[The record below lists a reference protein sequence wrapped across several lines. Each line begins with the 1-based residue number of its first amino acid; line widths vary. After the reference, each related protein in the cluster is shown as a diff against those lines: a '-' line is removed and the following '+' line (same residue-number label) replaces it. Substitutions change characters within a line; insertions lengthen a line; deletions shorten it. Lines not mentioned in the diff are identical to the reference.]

1 MALTDVQ
8 KLRIEVQDTSLEFPL
23 LSDDEYQYILDKN
36 NQSIRKASLDAAR
49 VILFKLSIESVDNVV
64 SVFSIKGS
72 QAARA
77 YMDALKMFINNQ
89 ALNPIAFDGTV
100 YAGGIS
106 KSDYEANNLNPDNII
121 PSIIPSIVPSIVP
134 SIGSTNSSN
143 NPFLL

>member
-1 MALTDVQ
+1 MAELTPVQ

-23 LSDDEYQYILDKN
+23 LSDDEYRYILDKN

-72 QAARA
+72 QAAKA
-77 YMDALKMFINNQ
+77 YMEALKLFINNQ
-89 ALNPIAFDGTV
+89 ALNPLVLDGTV

-106 KSDYEANNLNPDNII
+106 KTDYAANAANPDNII
-121 PSIIPSIVPSIVP
+121 PDLKPAEYQPS
-134 SIGSTNSSN
+134 TT

>member
-8 KLRIEVQDTSLEFPL
+8 KLRIEVQDTSVEFPL
-23 LSDDEYQYILDKN
+23 LSDEEYQYILDKN

-77 YMDALKMFINNQ
+77 YMEALKLFINNQ
-89 ALNPIAFDGTV
+89 ALNPLMFDGTV

-106 KSDYEANNLNPDNII
+106 KTDYLTNNSNPDNVVPDIKPVEYK
-121 PSIIPSIVPSIVP
+121 PS
-134 SIGSTNSSN
+134 TYSN
-143 NPFLL
+143 QFLI

>member
-1 MALTDVQ
+1 MAELTPVQ

-23 LSDDEYQYILDKN
+23 LSNDEYRYILDKN

-106 KSDYEANNLNPDNII
+106 KSDYEANNLNPDNI
-121 PSIIPSIVPSIVP
+121 VTGIVP
-134 SIGSTNSSN
+134 SIGSTNSST